1 MTTYNL
7 PEGMTAEKLRELAD
21 FMRLHGL
28 FVNGGMVHA
37 WADAIDP
44 PKPPSV
50 VTDEIVE
57 AVHTNI
63 DLQLRGATFHTA
75 ATLEA
80 AVECGWT
87 PPQDTAEKLAERLAM
102 AEGLLR
108 AATYLGAYRP
118 EKAVN
123 GLYWEW
129 CIGRAWAKTYV
140 GVSEAEAKYLRS
152 LDGEGDS
159 DE

>member
-1 MTTYNL
+1 MTEFKL
-7 PEGMTAEKLRELAD
+7 PEGMTAERLRELAED
-21 FMRLHGL
+21 MRQ
-28 FVNGGMVHA
+28 VGGWSTDAATVDA

-44 PKPPSV
+44 PQPPPV

-63 DLQLRGATFHTA
+63 DLQLRGATFRTA
-75 ATLEA
+75 ATVEA

-87 PPQDTAEKLAERLAM
+87 PPQDTAGKLAERLAM

-118 EKAVN
+118 EKA
-123 GLYWEW
+123 
-129 CIGRAWAKTYV
+129 
-140 GVSEAEAKYLRS
+140 
-152 LDGEGDS
+152 
-159 DE
+159 